1 MADNNSLLEKIEWYT
16 QEGERYFQ
24 AICASSSFPD
34 FREAFYQYLLCR
46 FMIREDSK
54 ENNLLKLALR
64 SNDEMCPRHTGD
76 RTATFCTP
84 TTACIQTWSFE
95 KRHCLSCIW
104 KKSWASVWTMIW
116 QAMWRRWT
124 SWPRPSG
131 FSSARPESTELTG
144 GFA

>member
-64 SNDEMCPRHTGD
+64 SNDENVPKAHRGSNSDILHTYD
-76 RTATFCTP
+76 CLHTDLVVRKKTLF
-84 TTACIQTWSFE
+84 IMHME
-95 KRHCLSCIW
+95 KKLGVRLDDDM
-104 KKSWASVWTMIW
+104 ASDVETVDELAKALWVQFS
-116 QAMWRRWT
+116 QA
-124 SWPRPSG
+124 G
-131 FSSARPESTELTG
+131 IN
-144 GFA
+144 